1 MTQDELNV
9 ILANKNSEIFA
20 AFTSQINGT
29 NTGYLSPSKNIRL
42 NDSIDDFTA
51 YNLGY
56 QSMLAQGL
64 ISRYIRVKEGFISVT
79 ADELKTILGE
89 LVVQGDML
97 WQKREML
104 FSLVNSTTLEE
115 YETDPTC
122 LDKVVW

>member
-1 MTQDELNV
+1 MTQDELEV
-9 ILANKNSEIFA
+9 IKLNKNSEIFA

>member
-1 MTQDELNV
+1 MTQDELEV
-9 ILANKNSEIFA
+9 IKLNKNSEIFA

-122 LDKVVW
+122 LDKVIW

>member
-9 ILANKNSEIFA
+9 ILANKNSEIFS
-20 AFTSQINGT
+20 AFTSHINGT
-29 NTGYLSPSKNIRL
+29 DAGYLSPSKNIHL

-51 YNLGY
+51 YNIGY
-56 QSMLAQGL
+56 QSMLFQGMT
-64 ISRYIRVKEGFISVT
+64 SRYINTKEGFISVT

-89 LVVQGDML
+89 LALQGDTL
-97 WQKREML
+97 WQKKEML

-115 YETDPTC
+115 YVADPTC